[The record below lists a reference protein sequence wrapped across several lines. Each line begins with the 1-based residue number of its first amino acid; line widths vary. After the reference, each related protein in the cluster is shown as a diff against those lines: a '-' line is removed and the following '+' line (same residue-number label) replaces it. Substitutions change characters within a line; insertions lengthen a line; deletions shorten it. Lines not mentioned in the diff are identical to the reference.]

1 MFDLVKLS
9 AMNADY
15 LRALPDDEIVAR
27 LRAWRLSDE
36 RVRALV
42 PLVRERMQRL
52 DEFLPLVDFFFS
64 GDLDYA
70 PVAKD
75 LLPRERTPK
84 QVADLLV
91 LFSEALDAQ
100 RDLSPAGLEAFAR
113 AFAEK
118 NGWSSK
124 ELFMLLRLAATAKKA
139 TPPLFE
145 TLAGLGRELI
155 RRRICLC
162 ADLVKKMPA
171 PAPVKASGPPRRRRQ
186 FRERARLRRRAG
198 RGLRPLPVLRCA
210 LPVL

>member
-1 MFDLVKLS
+1 MVAAFSFDRVSLGGPVFDLVKLS

-15 LRALPDDEIVAR
+15 LRALPDEEIVRR
-27 LRAWRLSDE
+27 LRDWRLSDD
-36 RVRALV
+36 RLRALV

-52 DEFLPLVDFFFS
+52 DEFVPLTDFFFS
-64 GDLDYA
+64 GDLDYG

-75 LLPRERTPK
+75 LLPKERTPK
-84 QVADLLV
+84 EVADLLA

-100 RDLSPAGLEAFAR
+100 RDFTPAGLEASAR

-118 NGWSSK
+118 NSWSSK

-145 TLAGLGRELI
+145 TLAGLGRELV
-155 RRRICLC
+155 RRRIRLC

-171 PAPVKASGPPRRRRQ
+171 APPKPAATAAKSA
-186 FRERARLRRRAG
+186 
-198 RGLRPLPVLRCA
+198 
-210 LPVL
+210 